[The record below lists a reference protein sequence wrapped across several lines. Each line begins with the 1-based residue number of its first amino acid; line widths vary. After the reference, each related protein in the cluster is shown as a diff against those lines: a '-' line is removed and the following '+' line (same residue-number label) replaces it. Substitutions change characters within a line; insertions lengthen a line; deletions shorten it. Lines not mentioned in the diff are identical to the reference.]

1 MTYQVIVQSRALRD
15 IEEIFRWLAD
25 QLGPDAANTWY
36 DELQAAIESLATF
49 PNRCSLAPEA
59 KSLKREVRQLMLGKR
74 KEYRI
79 LFIVQK
85 NRVAVVHIRH
95 SRRSR
100 LSSDDDFLSSMNE
113 IVGPACA
120 ASRPTTGRERFSAST
135 TWFE

>member
-25 QLGPDAANTWY
+25 QIGPDAANTWY
-36 DELQAAIESLATF
+36 DELQAAIKSLSTF
-49 PNRCSLAPEA
+49 PNRCPLAPEA
-59 KSLKREVRQLMLGKR
+59 QSLKREVRQLMLGKR

-85 NRVAVVHIRH
+85 NRVGVVHIRH

-100 LSSDDDFLSSMNE
+100 LSPDDDIL
-113 IVGPACA
+113 
-120 ASRPTTGRERFSAST
+120 
-135 TWFE
+135 